1 MTAPGFATVACDE
14 AVWALGVDE
23 IGIAVGTPLDSVWAL
38 VGATGPLV
46 TAIDDE
52 QFHLGV
58 GPVPDALRLGGGPH
72 AAPDLHSVRVIDHHG
87 AFLGRGAARLGVGAV
102 FAIGLRLPTG
112 TPAVLQLV
120 RRTPGAP
127 IDDDAVQDHA
137 RNVGVAI
144 ARDIDLRLM
153 HGAAGDHWID
163 RFVGGRDVTARP
175 HLGDSVTRR
184 LRVIAAVDL
193 MVTAARIDH
202 HDALARLRGYGFR
215 DDHPLTD
222 LAELVLSGDV
232 ELDDLLR

>member
-1 MTAPGFATVACDE
+1 MTVAGFAAVACDE

-23 IGIAVGTPLDSVWAL
+23 VGIAVGTSLDSVWGL

-52 QFHLGV
+52 QLRLGI
-58 GPVPDALRLGGGPH
+58 GPVPDALRLGGVHG
-72 AAPDLHSVRVIDHHG
+72 APDLHSVRVIDHHA
-87 AFLGRGAARLGVGAV
+87 AFLARGATRLGVGAV
-102 FAIGLRLPTG
+102 FAIGLQLPTG
-112 TPAVLQLV
+112 TPAALHLV

-127 IDDDAVQDHA
+127 IDDDAVHVHA
-137 RNVGVAI
+137 KNVGVAI

-163 RFVGGRDVTARP
+163 RFVVGRDATSRP
-175 HLGDSVTRR
+175 HVGDSLTRR
-184 LRVIAAVDL
+184 LRVVAAVD
-193 MVTAARIDH
+193 MVVTAERIDH

-215 DDHPLTD
+215 DDRPLSD

-232 ELDDLLR
+232 AVDDLMR